1 MKLRRNDKCPC
12 SSGKK
17 YKKCCYLD
25 EEQNAEIVRI
35 APRVASLEEL
45 TELLSQP
52 MQIYRLKVVLKRMGF
67 VDIEEEVSR
76 TFEIGERYTLY
87 DLHLEIQCAFAWDN
101 DHMFSFYF
109 GGKLFDRQNEYSGSP
124 LGEHFASTI
133 GESSKAAA
141 QTQLRDLG
149 LKDKKTFLY
158 LFDYGDELVH
168 EVLVEGIRDKEEN
181 EKGFPVV
188 IKKVGEPPAQ
198 YEDYEYGDDEK
209 DYEYEDDEGID

>member
-1 MKLRRNDKCPC
+1 
-12 SSGKK
+12 
-17 YKKCCYLD
+17 
-25 EEQNAEIVRI
+25 
-35 APRVASLEEL
+35 
-45 TELLSQP
+45 
-52 MQIYRLKVVLKRMGF
+52 MGF
-67 VDIEEEVSR
+67 EDIEEEVSR
-76 TFEIGERYTLY
+76 TFEIGGRHSLY
-87 DLHLEIQCAFAWDN
+87 DLHLEIQRAFDWDN

-141 QTQLRDLG
+141 KTQLRDLA
-149 LKDKKTFLY
+149 LKEKKTFLY

-198 YEDYEYGDDEK
+198 YDDS
-209 DYEYEDDEGID
+209 EYEDWEDDDECEDNN